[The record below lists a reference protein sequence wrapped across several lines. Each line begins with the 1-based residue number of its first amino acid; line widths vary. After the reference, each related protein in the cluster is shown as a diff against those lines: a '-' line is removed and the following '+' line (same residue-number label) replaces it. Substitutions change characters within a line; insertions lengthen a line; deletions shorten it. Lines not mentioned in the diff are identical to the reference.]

1 MSEKIQTI
9 TITDPEVR
17 DIIIQSLENELNRNL
32 KAIKKAKLSG
42 TRQSLYEQNYQI
54 EEIIMDIVEGDE

>member
-32 KAIKKAKLSG
+32 KAIKKAKLAG

-54 EEIIMDIVEGDE
+54 EEIIMDIVEADE